1 MDKPLSITLAT
12 PYVTLKEFSR
22 LTGVPMST
30 CYDWVHQGKLP
41 IREKTD
47 KNERIL
53 VNLIA
58 LTKEADL
65 LSRLPAL

>member
-12 PYVTLKEFSR
+12 PYITLQEFSR
-22 LTGVPMST
+22 LSGVPMST
-30 CYDWVHQGKLP
+30 CYEWVHQGKLP
-41 IREKTD
+41 IREKTA
-47 KNERIL
+47 KKERVL
-53 VNLIA
+53 VNILA